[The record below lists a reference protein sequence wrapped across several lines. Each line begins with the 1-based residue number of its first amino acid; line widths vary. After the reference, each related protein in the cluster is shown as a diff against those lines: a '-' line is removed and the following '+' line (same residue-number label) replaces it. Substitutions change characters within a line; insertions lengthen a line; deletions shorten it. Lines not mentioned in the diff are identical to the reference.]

1 MKAGATKATIAPE
14 SVCQYA
20 TLPGMG
26 RELNAAERAL
36 RFAQLKARGA
46 RRRLRRYAAR
56 LGLVSAPPAEAAE
69 RPPKAPLG
77 LKAGDRV
84 RVRPLAEIEATLDDQ
99 DCLGG
104 LNFMPAMADFCG
116 DSFRVFKPVHLVYDE
131 CGKVMRKVR
140 HCVILEGVIC
150 DGSRQWHKEG
160 CDRSCFYFWKE
171 QWLERETAGGDP
183 ADA

>member
-1 MKAGATKATIAPE
+1 MGELEVGWPCGFAVDPADRTVAYLAASNWGPCRSGGLYRTADGGKTWKWIFNNTSPAYEGRGLE
-14 SVCQYA
+14 S
-20 TLPGMG
+20 
-26 RELNAAERAL
+26 
-36 RFAQLKARGA
+36 FF
-46 RRRLRRYAAR
+46 
-56 LGLVSAPPAEAAE
+56 VS
-69 RPPKAPLG
+69 
-77 LKAGDRV
+77 LKAGERV

-104 LNFMPAMADFCG
+104 LSFMPAMADFCG
-116 DSFRVFKPVHLVYDE
+116 GSYRVFKSVHLVYDE

-171 QWLERETAGGDP
+171 QWLEREPAGSDQ
-183 ADA
+183 ADT